1 MGKVQRAKLKGSE
14 KRGHSRESKR
24 EIKIR
29 KSGDISG

>member
-1 MGKVQRAKLKGSE
+1 VGELKRAKLKGGE
-14 KRGHSRESKR
+14 TRGHLREGKR

>member
-1 MGKVQRAKLKGSE
+1 MGKVKGPELKGGE
-14 KRGHSRESKR
+14 KRGHSREGKR

>member
-1 MGKVQRAKLKGSE
+1 VGELKGAKLKGCE
-14 KRGHSRESKR
+14 KRGHSREGKR